1 MLAELINCNVPFISI
16 PLPSSADKHQLK
28 NAIFYE
34 KKKLGFLIEEKDIK
48 NNLLTKIK
56 AIYESNPTVKEI
68 KNTQRQY
75 SDKNIYENINEELRN
90 IFNDKN

>member
-1 MLAELINCNVPFISI
+1 M
-16 PLPSSADKHQLK
+16 K
-28 NAIFYE
+28 

-56 AIYESNPTVKEI
+56 SIYESNPTIKEI
-68 KNTQRQY
+68 KNNQRQY